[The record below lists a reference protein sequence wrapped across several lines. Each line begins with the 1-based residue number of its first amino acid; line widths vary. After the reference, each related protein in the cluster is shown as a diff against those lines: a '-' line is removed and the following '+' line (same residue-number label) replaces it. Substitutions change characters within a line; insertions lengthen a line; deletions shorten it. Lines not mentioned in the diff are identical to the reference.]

1 MEQELIG
8 DPTDEPEPELEK
20 IRKVM
25 GESSPESLEIKPPD
39 LPRPVAVRPVPEE
52 ELEFAELKGDLID
65 LTFVYTDF
73 EETELGY
80 VFILPEKKDVGL
92 VPKKPMRFELHLLGK
107 DPVTVLYAIPPTF
120 FSKLGLKLLWLLR
133 DDEEG

>member
-1 MEQELIG
+1 MEQGLLEG
-8 DPTDEPEPELEK
+8 KDPAEKLEGAL
-20 IRKVM
+20 
-25 GESSPESLEIKPPD
+25 GESYPESLEIKPPD
-39 LPRPVAVRPVPEE
+39 LPRPVAAKHIPEE

-107 DPVTVLYAIPPTF
+107 DPVTVLYAMPPTF
-120 FSKLGLKLLWLLR
+120 FTKLGLKLLWLLR
-133 DDEEG
+133 DDDEG